1 MTDSYLHIAVV
12 GATGTVGRAMVDILH
27 QRKFPL
33 TRLSLL
39 ASSRSVGES
48 VPYGRRD
55 QAVMDA
61 DEFDFSD
68 CQIVLMAAGSEV
80 ARRIAPKAAAA
91 GALVIDNSAE
101 FRYDEDVP
109 LVVPEVNP
117 QHIAERMTRNIIA
130 NPNCSTIQLML
141 AVAPVHQ
148 SLGVEAIQV
157 ATYQSV
163 SGAGRAG
170 IDELAKQTMDMLS
183 FQSLEPAFFPVQ
195 MAFNVLPQI
204 DRFEDNGFTREEM
217 KIVWESRKVLGN
229 DEIRVNVTA
238 VRVPVFY
245 GHSEAVHLT
254 TRKSVDVAAVR
265 QLLSDSPGVTV
276 VDQPG
281 EGGYPTAV
289 THAAG
294 QDPVFIG
301 RIRADLD
308 NPHGLNLWV
317 VSDNVRKGAALNAIQ
332 IAEFL
337 VKSHL

>member
-1 MTDSYLHIAVV
+1 MTDSDLHLAVV
-12 GATGTVGRAMVDILH
+12 GATGTVGRAMVEILH

-33 TRLSLL
+33 SRLSLL
-39 ASSRSVGES
+39 ASSTSVGES
-48 VPYGRRD
+48 VAYGRRE

-61 DEFDFSD
+61 ESFDFSD

-80 ARRIAPKAAAA
+80 ARIIAPKAAAA
-91 GALVIDNSAE
+91 GALVIDNSSE

-130 NPNCSTIQLML
+130 NPNCSTIQMML
-141 AVAPVHQ
+141 AVAPIHRA
-148 SLGVEAIQV
+148 LGVQAIQV

-170 IDELAKQTMDMLS
+170 IDELARQTMDMLG
-183 FQSLEPAFFPVQ
+183 FKTVEPEFFPVQ
-195 MAFNVLPQI
+195 MAFNVIPQI
-204 DRFEDNGFTREEM
+204 DRFEDNGYTREEM
-217 KIVWESRKVLGN
+217 KIVWESRKIL
-229 DEIRVNVTA
+229 DSDTLAVNATA

-245 GHSEAVHLT
+245 GHSEAVHLS
-254 TRKSVDVAAVR
+254 TREPVDVAAVR
-265 QLLSDSPGVTV
+265 QLLSESPGITV
-276 VDQPG
+276 VDHSAAAA
-281 EGGYPTAV
+281 YPTAV

-294 QDPVFIG
+294 SDSVFVG

-308 NPHGLNLWV
+308 NPHGVNLWV